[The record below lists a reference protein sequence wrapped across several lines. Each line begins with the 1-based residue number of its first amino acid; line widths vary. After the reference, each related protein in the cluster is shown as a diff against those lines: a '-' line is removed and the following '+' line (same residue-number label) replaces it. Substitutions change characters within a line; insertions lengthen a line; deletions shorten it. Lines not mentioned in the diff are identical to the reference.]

1 MMRHEIRLFFTAL
14 MFYTRIPCPKW
25 VDHSAE
31 YLNQCTKYFPL
42 IGWLVGGA
50 SALVLWLSLFAFP
63 VAVSVILSMI
73 TGILITGAFHED
85 GFADVCDGF
94 GGGWTKQKI
103 LTIMKDSLIGA
114 YGVTGL
120 VLILLMKFALL
131 SSIVQQVNTLLLFG
145 ISTAA
150 HATSRLAPVFIIFFG
165 EYSRD
170 DATSKVKPVAKKL
183 SAINFAV
190 AIVIGLL
197 PIALL
202 QSPWYLLLPLPVLI
216 ATWLLYR
223 YFYKWIE
230 GYTGDC
236 LGATQQVTEIIFYL
250 SIFVIWK
257 FI

>member
-1 MMRHEIRLFFTAL
+1 MKHEVRLFFTAL

-42 IGWLVGGA
+42 IGWLVGSA
-50 SALVLWLSLFAFP
+50 SALVLWLAMFIFP
-63 VAVSVILSMI
+63 ASVAVILSMV

-94 GGGWTKQKI
+94 GGGWTKSKI
-103 LTIMKDSLIGA
+103 LAIMKDSLIGA

-120 VLILLMKFALL
+120 ALILLMKFSLVSA
-131 SSIVQQVNTLLLFG
+131 IAQQVQTGLLFG
-145 ISTAA
+145 ILIAA
-150 HATSRLAPVFIIFFG
+150 HTVSRLAPVFIIYFG
-165 EYSRD
+165 EYSRE
-170 DATSKVKPVAKKL
+170 DASSKVKPVAKKL
-183 SAINFAV
+183 SAINFVV

-197 PIALL
+197 PIIRL
-202 QSPWYLLLPLPVLI
+202 QSPWYWLILFPVLL
-216 ATWLLYR
+216 ATWFLYR

-250 SIFVIWK
+250 SMFVLWK

>member
-1 MMRHEIRLFFTAL
+1 MKHEVRLFFTAL

-42 IGWLVGGA
+42 IGWLVGSA
-50 SALVLWLSLFAFP
+50 SALVLWLAMFIFP
-63 VAVSVILSMI
+63 VSVAVILSMV

-94 GGGWTKQKI
+94 GGGWTKSKI
-103 LTIMKDSLIGA
+103 LAIMKDSLIGA

-120 VLILLMKFALL
+120 VLILLMKFSLVSVIA
-131 SSIVQQVNTLLLFG
+131 QQVHTGLLFG
-145 ISTAA
+145 ILIAA
-150 HATSRLAPVFIIFFG
+150 HTVSRLAPVFIIYFG
-165 EYSRD
+165 EYSRE
-170 DATSKVKPVAKKL
+170 DASSKVKPVAKKL
-183 SAINFAV
+183 SAINFVV

-197 PIALL
+197 PMIWL
-202 QSPWYLLLPLPVLI
+202 QSPWYWLILFPVLL
-216 ATWLLYR
+216 ATWFLYR

-250 SIFVIWK
+250 SMFVLWK

>member
-1 MMRHEIRLFFTAL
+1 MKREVRLFFTAL

-42 IGWLVGGA
+42 IGWLVGGVCA
-50 SALVLWLSLFAFP
+50 AVLWLSMLIFP
-63 VAVSVILSMI
+63 VSVAVILSM
-73 TGILITGAFHED
+73 TAGILVTGAFHED

-94 GGGWTKQKI
+94 GGGWTKSKI
-103 LTIMKDSLIGA
+103 LEIMKDSLIGA

-120 VLILLMKFALL
+120 ALILLMKFSLLTSITEQVDALM
-131 SSIVQQVNTLLLFG
+131 LLGVL
-145 ISTAA
+145 IAA
-150 HATSRLAPVFIIFFG
+150 HAISRMAPVFMIYFG
-165 EYSRD
+165 EYSRE

-183 SAINFAV
+183 SSINFAIS
-190 AIVIGLL
+190 IVIGLL
-197 PIALL
+197 SIVLL
-202 QSPWYLLLPLPVLI
+202 QDVWYLLLLIPVLM

-223 YFYKWIE
+223 YFYKWID

-257 FI
+257 FT

>member
-1 MMRHEIRLFFTAL
+1 MKYEIRLFFTAL

-25 VDHSAE
+25 VDHSPD

-50 SALVLWLSLFAFP
+50 SALVLWLSLFVFP

-73 TGILITGAFHED
+73 TGVLITGAFHED

-94 GGGWTKQKI
+94 GGGWTKAKI
-103 LTIMKDSLIGA
+103 LDIMKDSLIGA
-114 YGVTGL
+114 YGVAGL
-120 VLILLMKFALL
+120 VLILLMKFSLLTALA
-131 SSIVQQVNTLLLFG
+131 QQINYWMLFVSL
-145 ISTAA
+145 ISA
-150 HATSRLAPVFIIFFG
+150 HTVSRLAPVFIIYFG
-165 EYSRD
+165 SYSRA

-183 SAINFAV
+183 TRANFFVAV
-190 AIVIGLL
+190 IL
-197 PIALL
+197 
-202 QSPWYLLLPLPVLI
+202 SLLPLLAFQNPWYFILLVPALL
-216 ATWLLYR
+216 ATWLLHR
-223 YFYKWIE
+223 YFNKWID

-250 SIFVIWK
+250 SLFVLWR

>member
-1 MMRHEIRLFFTAL
+1 MKHEVRLFFTAL

-42 IGWLVGGA
+42 IGWLVGST
-50 SALVLWLSLFAFP
+50 SALVLWLAMFIFP
-63 VAVSVILSMI
+63 VPVAVILSMV

-94 GGGWTKQKI
+94 GGGWTKSKI

-120 VLILLMKFALL
+120 VLILLMKFSLVAA
-131 SSIVQQVNTLLLFG
+131 IAQQVQTGLLFG
-145 ISTAA
+145 ILIAA
-150 HATSRLAPVFIIFFG
+150 HAVSRLAPVFIIYFG
-165 EYSRD
+165 DYSRE
-170 DATSKVKPVAKKL
+170 DASSKVKPVAKKL
-183 SAINFAV
+183 SAINFVV

-197 PIALL
+197 PMIWL
-202 QSPWYLLLPLPVLI
+202 QSPWYWLILFPVLL
-216 ATWLLYR
+216 ATWFLYR

-250 SIFVIWK
+250 SVFVLWK